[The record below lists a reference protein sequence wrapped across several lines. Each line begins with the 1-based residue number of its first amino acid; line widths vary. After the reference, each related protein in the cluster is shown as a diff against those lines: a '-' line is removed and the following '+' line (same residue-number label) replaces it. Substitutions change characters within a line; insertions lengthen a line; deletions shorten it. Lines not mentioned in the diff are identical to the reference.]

1 MTSRQRILEAAIPVF
16 ARKGRY
22 GAHMEDIAALAHI
35 NKAMIYYIFHSKD
48 ELYLEVLK
56 LVLAK
61 ANESIMP
68 VTDSLIKNRG
78 DFVTVI
84 SNYLSLQFDFFS
96 ENQNYTK
103 ILVDAMS
110 SGTEEISQ
118 AVDYLND
125 MVGKDND
132 PMLNMKQF
140 IERGKAAGIIR
151 DIDTDQ
157 LMISMIGMVI
167 VYFLSKSIM
176 TGFYIEVK
184 NETEFLENRK
194 KSIIDLVLNSILIEA
209 TDKSKKTKKNNSGEK
224 I

>member
-1 MTSRQRILEAAIPVF
+1 MTSRQRILDAAIPVF

-56 LVLAK
+56 FVLSK
-61 ANESIMP
+61 ANESISP
-68 VTDSLIKNRG
+68 VAASLLKNRS
-78 DFVTVI
+78 DYIAVI
-84 SNYLSLQFDFFS
+84 SDYISLQLDFFS

-110 SGTEEISQ
+110 SGAEEIVQ

-125 MVGKDND
+125 MVGEEND
-132 PMLNMKQF
+132 PMLNLKQF

-157 LMISMIGMVI
+157 LMISIIGMVI
-167 VYFLSKSIM
+167 IYFLSKSIK
-176 TGFYIEVK
+176 TAFYIEVQDEQK
-184 NETEFLENRK
+184 FLKERK
-194 KSIIDLVLNSILIEA
+194 ESIIDLVLNSILI
-209 TDKSKKTKKNNSGEK
+209 TDTKKSIRKRSNKKEE

>member
-1 MTSRQRILEAAIPVF
+1 MTSRERILNAAIPVF

-35 NKAMIYYIFHSKD
+35 NKAMIYYIFHNKD

-56 LVLAK
+56 LVFRK
-61 ANESIMP
+61 ANESISP
-68 VTDSLIKNRG
+68 VAASMIKNRS
-78 DFVTVI
+78 DYIAVI
-84 SNYLSLQFDFFS
+84 SDYISLQLDFFS
-96 ENQNYTK
+96 ENQDYTK

-110 SGTEEISQ
+110 SGAEEIVQ

-125 MVGKDND
+125 MVGEEND
-132 PMLNMKQF
+132 PMLNLKQF

-157 LMISMIGMVI
+157 LMISIIGMVI
-167 VYFLSKSIM
+167 IYFLSKSIK
-176 TGFYIEVK
+176 TAFYIEVQDEQK
-184 NETEFLENRK
+184 FLKERK
-194 KSIIDLVLNSILIEA
+194 ESIIDLVLNSILIK
-209 TDKSKKTKKNNSGEK
+209 DTKKSIRKRSNNKEE